1 MTEKLQTMFK
11 NKNTYYIL
19 GVVTLLLLLSLLL
32 LLKPSR
38 ANPTGTFA
46 DQQVGD
52 YSFTNATLTKE
63 GQSSTYRVKV
73 VNTSNTTK
81 ELSLIEIHLKDA
93 SNKELEVLYGYIGNS
108 LNSKEIRELT
118 ASIDIDLSQATT
130 VEYIIK

>member
-1 MTEKLQTMFK
+1 MTEKLQTMLK
-11 NKNTYYIL
+11 DKKTYYIL
-19 GVVTLLLLLSLLL
+19 GIVVLLLLLSLLL

-38 ANPTGTFA
+38 ANPTGTFP

-73 VNTSNTTK
+73 VNMSNTTK
-81 ELSLIEIHLKDA
+81 ELSLIEIHLKDSA
-93 SNKELEVLYGYIGNS
+93 NKELEVLYGYIGNS
-108 LNSKEIRELT
+108 LNSKEIREIT